1 MTKGEQTTL
10 VPGTA
15 LSEDAF
21 ESQKILS
28 VVYYPKARY
37 SWATGIAI
45 GRFLR
50 ELKSGRIVGTRC
62 SHCSRIVV
70 PPRVFCEWC
79 FCRVK
84 EFVYLSDTGTVN
96 TFSVSYISADATRMK
111 SPKIPAVIR
120 IDGTTD
126 AGFLH
131 LIGETKPE
139 DVKIGMRVK
148 AVWRQPS
155 ERTGSILDII
165 YFKPAER

>member
-1 MTKGEQTTL
+1 MRNREET
-10 VPGTA
+10 VSPPGTP
-15 LSEDAF
+15 LSEEAF
-21 ESQKILS
+21 KSQKILS
-28 VVYYPKARY
+28 VVYHPKARY

-50 ELKSGRIVGTRC
+50 DMKSGRIVGTRC

-84 EFVYLSDTGTVN
+84 EFVYLPDTGSVN
-96 TFSVSYISADATRMK
+96 TFSVSYITADARRVK
-111 SPKIPAVIR
+111 DPKIPAVIR

-165 YFKPAER
+165 HFKPER